1 MLCLPTPQKKR
12 KPKMIYDKGA
22 GEKKGGKTKRK
33 PKQIKQE
40 HWKSTKTQG
49 AAIKKSVELAG
60 SRKPKLK
67 IQYRERKTQDPK
79 SIAPEALTRAENN

>member
-1 MLCLPTPQKKR
+1 LGAKSKQKLTTKIIQNAMLCLPTPQKKR

-40 HWKSTKTQG
+40 H
-49 AAIKKSVELAG
+49 
-60 SRKPKLK
+60 
-67 IQYRERKTQDPK
+67 
-79 SIAPEALTRAENN
+79 

>member
-1 MLCLPTPQKKR
+1 
-12 KPKMIYDKGA
+12 MIYDKGA

-33 PKQIKQE
+33 PKQIKRE
-40 HWKSTKTQG
+40 HWKSTKTQS

-67 IQYRERKTQDPK
+67 NTENGKTEDPK
-79 SIAPEALTRAENN
+79 NPVPQRLWQEQKTIKLRFNGFHT